1 MMKMCMSMGVNWIF
15 ENLPKFDNSNAIK
28 LLKDDSYGPW
38 GPLSGDN
45 DPPLTPI
52 EEVDPSWERQ
62 DSYPTVL
69 HVTETPTT
77 ELICNDS
84 PYKPQLL
91 TTSERNE
98 DVSET
103 TEEELKEEDQFPLLV
118 SPSHH
123 DFSWDLTCIPM
134 KHGRLNSF
142 FAMDGTLGSLGVLEG
157 LLSPPQ
163 IASKKDGRVEEND
176 RTVGTGDVGQST
188 FTSQT
193 VLPIDLESCLK
204 QPELCALVQ
213 GDPHPGYTSVMNSTG
228 FCWST
233 FPIKSSDMTQLIVSL
248 NVSNSLGSETSGPH
262 TFTLS
267 NIVKPS
273 VPKIIHVNCSSQ
285 WCHLHTDH
293 HSMDLVEVQ
302 YMAENGNW
310 KYLQTNARRNL
321 NISKLQPDIMY
332 KFHVRRKINHTVGL
346 WSDWSKEKEAKTKE
360 EAPDKELDVWYL
372 QEPNPPQ
379 SGNKCFRIFWKE
391 LNISDA
397 KGKIQKY
404 NITVLEQN
412 TKKSSNSFPPSR
424 NKSICCFN
432 CSVSVS
438 AVNSKGQS
446 PGKFIELRSPVHSG
460 FLLQPHKLLN
470 NHSVALSWQQPA
482 IAGHRTEYV
491 VHWYPVGDIEGIQW
505 IRVLHTTANITGL
518 RPQECYQGAVTALSS
533 SGPKMASIRGIFT
546 WQSAPEQGPVPQLDW
561 KKSMSM
567 QVKWSEIPHEKRRG
581 CLRKYTVYLMDKLNE
596 DIKNYN
602 VDYPKRES
610 IISGLSPGQCYNM
623 WVTAWTDAGEG
634 PKGSD
639 LPFCT
644 LSDAEEL
651 LSRAILAGGA
661 VLLACLMLL
670 CIFQFSSVQK
680 RFSNCCQCLQPTDI
694 PDPANS
700 KCAKTYTDDQ
710 GETKLYLHPFDSTIS
725 EEPENVEV
733 EEVPNHSFTCV
744 YIKSFSQES
753 SSSNA
758 TQITRTTDYT
768 EEYISTH
775 GAISGGEEEED
786 DDKEQEAFL
795 DEFEFFPSTHSPFL
809 EPLVLTGGK
818 LTLDVVKID
827 CSEFL
832 DCT

>member
-1 MMKMCMSMGVNWIF
+1 MSSECASSLLVMLCFILAAGAHGGTVCTVSSSTGKEVLLGSNFTVSCIF
-15 ENLPKFDNSNAIK
+15 KKECTKQMFQDEIMYKQLPNSNEVSVYVENLTK
-28 LLKDDSYGPW
+28 LSIFTCKCTE
-38 GPLSGDN
+38 
-45 DPPLTPI
+45 DPEPCGIDITPG
-52 EEVDPSWERQ
+52 
-62 DSYPTVL
+62 YP
-69 HVTETPTT
+69 PG
-77 ELICNDS
+77 I
-84 PYKPQLL
+84 PQ
-91 TTSERNE
+91 N
-98 DVSET
+98 
-103 TEEELKEEDQFPLLV
+103 
-118 SPSHH
+118 
-123 DFSWDLTCIPM
+123 LTCIR
-134 KHGRLNSF
+134 KTKFGNVSCTWTTGRDTKITTTCQL
-142 FAMDGTLGSLGVLEG
+142 
-157 LLSPPQ
+157 
-163 IASKKDGRVEEND
+163 R
-176 RTVGTGDVGQST
+176 
-188 FTSQT
+188 
-193 VLPIDLESCLK
+193 
-204 QPELCALVQ
+204 VQ

-680 RFSNCCQCLQPTDI
+680 R
-694 PDPANS
+694 
-700 KCAKTYTDDQ
+700 
-710 GETKLYLHPFDSTIS
+710 
-725 EEPENVEV
+725 
-733 EEVPNHSFTCV
+733 
-744 YIKSFSQES
+744 
-753 SSSNA
+753 
-758 TQITRTTDYT
+758 
-768 EEYISTH
+768 
-775 GAISGGEEEED
+775 
-786 DDKEQEAFL
+786 
-795 DEFEFFPSTHSPFL
+795 
-809 EPLVLTGGK
+809 
-818 LTLDVVKID
+818 
-827 CSEFL
+827 
-832 DCT
+832 